1 MYGYYQRYYCNDES
15 IRQQLQVG
23 IDNRI
28 VNGGVGKIVQYLYVY
43 AIDFFEAI
51 IGYLYTID
59 CSNYFGLLWLVYCAV
74 IPMRFYN
81 DTSQLD

>member
-51 IGYLYTID
+51 IGYLYFRLQQLFLFIMV
-59 CSNYFGLLWLVYCAV
+59 GLLCRDSYEIL
-74 IPMRFYN
+74 
-81 DTSQLD
+81 Q